1 LLIQRTG
8 PAAGPAVVVTP
19 GAMPYALLGNSA
31 LERFQMRRDPDVMRL
46 ELR

>member
-8 PAAGPAVVVTP
+8 PAAGPGVVVTP

-31 LERFQMRRDPDVMRL
+31 LKRFHVRRGPDVMRL